1 MNTDESIIL
10 TDDRTDED
18 AEVASFAVRR
28 RELSELSE
36 FFERDARRYDSGFG
50 G

>member
-1 MNTDESIIL
+1 MNTDETVIL

-18 AEVASFAVRR
+18 AEIAPFAVRR